1 MAASNKS
8 VNLAEQCK
16 EAKERL
22 EAKIAAAL
30 LDFTAETGFAVNEV
44 IASYHAP
51 QGHTPLYVAKVK
63 VTL

>member
-1 MAASNKS
+1 MAEDSKP

-16 EAKERL
+16 EAKDRL
-22 EAKIAAAL
+22 EAKIVDAL
-30 LDFTAETGFAVNEV
+30 LDFTAETGFAVDEV

-51 QGHTPLYVAKVK
+51 HGRAPLYVARVK